1 MSSGG
6 SRMVSLAAIILM
18 AVLLVQFCAT
28 STARAQNTVGN
39 PSFETPQGAAGT
51 EIGGGA
57 GTSWSTFNAVF
68 LENQN
73 PGPAEDGNQY
83 IKVFGGG
90 SGAFQDIPVVP
101 GEPYTAMSWARLP
114 SADHAAAGQSQFGQ
128 LLVIFRNPSN
138 TGQVGATQ
146 ADNTVHFGTGGVDS
160 PSDTWLNSTLTGT
173 VPAGVGFIRLQLNEG
188 ASAGGAVWFDNASL
202 VLPEPASIGLLA
214 FGGIALMRRR

>member
-101 GEPYTAMSWARLP
+101 GEP
-114 SADHAAAGQSQFGQ
+114 
-128 LLVIFRNPSN
+128 
-138 TGQVGATQ
+138 
-146 ADNTVHFGTGGVDS
+146 
-160 PSDTWLNSTLTGT
+160 
-173 VPAGVGFIRLQLNEG
+173 
-188 ASAGGAVWFDNASL
+188 
-202 VLPEPASIGLLA
+202 
-214 FGGIALMRRR
+214 